1 MSVEKTLSIIKPD
14 AVKRDLTGKI
24 IAMFEEKGLRVVAQ
38 KKIWLS
44 KEQAGSFYDVH
55 RDRPF
60 FGELCEFMSSGP
72 IVVQV
77 LEGNSAI
84 ELNREIMGATNP
96 DQAEAGTIR
105 KEFALSM
112 TENSAHG
119 SDSPETAREEISF
132 FFSGLEILQF
142 CRPFRVSVNNT
153 FLPFSLRNSL
163 KTLLYKRCSWGNK
176 SSSIF
181 FAVLFSAISIITCPS
196 MGP

>member
-44 KEQAGSFYDVH
+44 KEQAGSFYDIH

-72 IVVQV
+72 IVAQV
-77 LEGNSAI
+77 LQGDNAI

-96 DQAEAGTIR
+96 EQAEAGTIR

-119 SDSPETAREEISF
+119 SDSHETAREEISF
-132 FFSGLEILQF
+132 FFSGLEIIQF
-142 CRPFRVSVNNT
+142 
-153 FLPFSLRNSL
+153 
-163 KTLLYKRCSWGNK
+163 
-176 SSSIF
+176 
-181 FAVLFSAISIITCPS
+181 
-196 MGP
+196 

>member
-1 MSVEKTLSIIKPD
+1 MSLEKTLSIIKPD

-44 KEQAGSFYDVH
+44 KKQAGSFYDVH

-96 DQAEAGTIR
+96 DQADAGTIR

-142 CRPFRVSVNNT
+142 
-153 FLPFSLRNSL
+153 
-163 KTLLYKRCSWGNK
+163 
-176 SSSIF
+176 
-181 FAVLFSAISIITCPS
+181 
-196 MGP
+196 

>member
-44 KEQAGSFYDVH
+44 KEQAGSFYDIH

-72 IVVQV
+72 IVAQV
-77 LEGNSAI
+77 LQGNNAI

-96 DQAEAGTIR
+96 EQAEAGTIR

-119 SDSPETAREEISF
+119 SASPETAREEISF

-142 CRPFRVSVNNT
+142 
-153 FLPFSLRNSL
+153 
-163 KTLLYKRCSWGNK
+163 
-176 SSSIF
+176 
-181 FAVLFSAISIITCPS
+181 
-196 MGP
+196 

>member
-1 MSVEKTLSIIKPD
+1 MSLEKTLSIIKPD

-44 KEQAGSFYDVH
+44 KEQAGSFYDIH

-72 IVVQV
+72 IVAQV
-77 LEGNSAI
+77 LQGNNAI

-96 DQAEAGTIR
+96 EQAEAGTIR

-119 SDSPETAREEISF
+119 SDSPETAREEIGF

-142 CRPFRVSVNNT
+142 
-153 FLPFSLRNSL
+153 
-163 KTLLYKRCSWGNK
+163 
-176 SSSIF
+176 
-181 FAVLFSAISIITCPS
+181 
-196 MGP
+196 

>member
-1 MSVEKTLSIIKPD
+1 MSLEKTLSIIKPD

-44 KEQAGSFYDVH
+44 KEQAGSFYDIH

-60 FGELCEFMSSGP
+60 FDELCEFMSSGP

-77 LEGNSAI
+77 LQGNSAI

-96 DQAEAGTIR
+96 EQAEAGTIR

-132 FFSGLEILQF
+132 FFSGLEVLQF
-142 CRPFRVSVNNT
+142 
-153 FLPFSLRNSL
+153 
-163 KTLLYKRCSWGNK
+163 
-176 SSSIF
+176 
-181 FAVLFSAISIITCPS
+181 
-196 MGP
+196 

>member
-1 MSVEKTLSIIKPD
+1 M
-14 AVKRDLTGKI
+14 
-24 IAMFEEKGLRVVAQ
+24 
-38 KKIWLS
+38 S

-142 CRPFRVSVNNT
+142 
-153 FLPFSLRNSL
+153 
-163 KTLLYKRCSWGNK
+163 
-176 SSSIF
+176 
-181 FAVLFSAISIITCPS
+181 
-196 MGP
+196 

>member
-1 MSVEKTLSIIKPD
+1 MSLEKTLSIIKPD

-24 IAMFEEKGLRVVAQ
+24 IALFEEKGLRVVAQ

-77 LEGNSAI
+77 LQGNNAI

-96 DQAEAGTIR
+96 DQAEPGTIR

-142 CRPFRVSVNNT
+142 
-153 FLPFSLRNSL
+153 
-163 KTLLYKRCSWGNK
+163 
-176 SSSIF
+176 
-181 FAVLFSAISIITCPS
+181 
-196 MGP
+196 

>member
-1 MSVEKTLSIIKPD
+1 MSVENTLSIIKPD

-44 KEQAGSFYDVH
+44 KEQAGSFYDIH

-72 IVVQV
+72 IVAQV
-77 LEGNSAI
+77 LQGDNAI

-142 CRPFRVSVNNT
+142 
-153 FLPFSLRNSL
+153 
-163 KTLLYKRCSWGNK
+163 
-176 SSSIF
+176 
-181 FAVLFSAISIITCPS
+181 
-196 MGP
+196 

>member
-1 MSVEKTLSIIKPD
+1 MSLEKTLSIIKPD

-105 KEFALSM
+105 KEYALSM

-142 CRPFRVSVNNT
+142 
-153 FLPFSLRNSL
+153 
-163 KTLLYKRCSWGNK
+163 
-176 SSSIF
+176 
-181 FAVLFSAISIITCPS
+181 
-196 MGP
+196 

>member
-1 MSVEKTLSIIKPD
+1 MSLEKTLSIIKPD

-55 RDRPF
+55 RGKPF

-72 IVVQV
+72 VVVQV
-77 LEGNSAI
+77 LEGNRAI

-142 CRPFRVSVNNT
+142 
-153 FLPFSLRNSL
+153 
-163 KTLLYKRCSWGNK
+163 
-176 SSSIF
+176 
-181 FAVLFSAISIITCPS
+181 
-196 MGP
+196 

>member
-24 IAMFEEKGLRVVAQ
+24 IAMFEEKGLRVLAQ

-44 KEQAGSFYDVH
+44 KEQAGSFYDIH

-60 FGELCEFMSSGP
+60 FDELCEFMSSGP

-77 LEGNSAI
+77 LQGNSAI

-119 SDSPETAREEISF
+119 SDSPETAREEIGF
-132 FFSGLEILQF
+132 FFSGLEVLQF
-142 CRPFRVSVNNT
+142 
-153 FLPFSLRNSL
+153 
-163 KTLLYKRCSWGNK
+163 
-176 SSSIF
+176 
-181 FAVLFSAISIITCPS
+181 
-196 MGP
+196 

>member
-1 MSVEKTLSIIKPD
+1 MTLEKTLSIIKPD

-142 CRPFRVSVNNT
+142 
-153 FLPFSLRNSL
+153 
-163 KTLLYKRCSWGNK
+163 
-176 SSSIF
+176 
-181 FAVLFSAISIITCPS
+181 
-196 MGP
+196 

>member
-1 MSVEKTLSIIKPD
+1 MSLEKTLSIIKPD

-96 DQAEAGTIR
+96 EEAELGTIR

-132 FFSGLEILQF
+132 FFSGVEILQF
-142 CRPFRVSVNNT
+142 
-153 FLPFSLRNSL
+153 
-163 KTLLYKRCSWGNK
+163 
-176 SSSIF
+176 
-181 FAVLFSAISIITCPS
+181 
-196 MGP
+196 

>member
-24 IAMFEEKGLRVVAQ
+24 IAMFEEKGLRVLAQ

-44 KEQAGSFYDVH
+44 KEQAGSFYDIH

-60 FGELCEFMSSGP
+60 FDELCEFMSSGP

-77 LEGNSAI
+77 LQGNSAI

-112 TENSAHG
+112 TENSVHG

-142 CRPFRVSVNNT
+142 
-153 FLPFSLRNSL
+153 
-163 KTLLYKRCSWGNK
+163 
-176 SSSIF
+176 
-181 FAVLFSAISIITCPS
+181 
-196 MGP
+196 

>member
-1 MSVEKTLSIIKPD
+1 MSVQKTLSIIKPD

-44 KEQAGSFYDVH
+44 KEQAGSFYDIH

-72 IVVQV
+72 IVAQV
-77 LEGNSAI
+77 LQGDNAI

-96 DQAEAGTIR
+96 EQAEPGTIR
-105 KEFALSM
+105 KDFALSM

-142 CRPFRVSVNNT
+142 
-153 FLPFSLRNSL
+153 
-163 KTLLYKRCSWGNK
+163 
-176 SSSIF
+176 
-181 FAVLFSAISIITCPS
+181 
-196 MGP
+196 

>member
-38 KKIWLS
+38 KKIRLS
-44 KEQAGSFYDVH
+44 KEQAGSFYDIH

-60 FGELCEFMSSGP
+60 FAELCEFMSSGP
-72 IVVQV
+72 IVAQV
-77 LEGNSAI
+77 LQGDNAI

-96 DQAEAGTIR
+96 EQAEAGTIR

-142 CRPFRVSVNNT
+142 
-153 FLPFSLRNSL
+153 
-163 KTLLYKRCSWGNK
+163 
-176 SSSIF
+176 
-181 FAVLFSAISIITCPS
+181 
-196 MGP
+196 

>member
-44 KEQAGSFYDVH
+44 KEQAGSFYEVH

-142 CRPFRVSVNNT
+142 
-153 FLPFSLRNSL
+153 
-163 KTLLYKRCSWGNK
+163 
-176 SSSIF
+176 
-181 FAVLFSAISIITCPS
+181 
-196 MGP
+196 

>member
-1 MSVEKTLSIIKPD
+1 MSLEKTLSIIKPD

-44 KEQAGSFYDVH
+44 KEQAGSFYDIH

-72 IVVQV
+72 IVAQV
-77 LEGNSAI
+77 LQGDNAI

-96 DQAEAGTIR
+96 EQADAGTIR

-119 SDSPETAREEISF
+119 SDSPETAIEEIRF

-142 CRPFRVSVNNT
+142 
-153 FLPFSLRNSL
+153 
-163 KTLLYKRCSWGNK
+163 
-176 SSSIF
+176 
-181 FAVLFSAISIITCPS
+181 
-196 MGP
+196 

>member
-14 AVKRDLTGKI
+14 AVKRDLTGQI

-44 KEQAGSFYDVH
+44 KEQAGSFYDIH
-55 RDRPF
+55 RNRPF

-72 IVVQV
+72 IVAQV
-77 LEGNSAI
+77 LQGNNAI
-84 ELNREIMGATNP
+84 ELNRETMGATNSEH
-96 DQAEAGTIR
+96 AEVGTIR

-112 TENSAHG
+112 TENSVHG

-142 CRPFRVSVNNT
+142 
-153 FLPFSLRNSL
+153 
-163 KTLLYKRCSWGNK
+163 
-176 SSSIF
+176 
-181 FAVLFSAISIITCPS
+181 
-196 MGP
+196 

>member
-44 KEQAGSFYDVH
+44 KEQAGSFYDIH

-77 LEGNSAI
+77 LQGMNAI
-84 ELNREIMGATNP
+84 DRNREIMGATNP
-96 DQAEAGTIR
+96 EQAEAGTIR

-142 CRPFRVSVNNT
+142 
-153 FLPFSLRNSL
+153 
-163 KTLLYKRCSWGNK
+163 
-176 SSSIF
+176 
-181 FAVLFSAISIITCPS
+181 
-196 MGP
+196 

>member
-1 MSVEKTLSIIKPD
+1 MSLEKTLSIIKPD

-119 SDSPETAREEISF
+119 SDSSETAREEIRF

-142 CRPFRVSVNNT
+142 
-153 FLPFSLRNSL
+153 
-163 KTLLYKRCSWGNK
+163 
-176 SSSIF
+176 
-181 FAVLFSAISIITCPS
+181 
-196 MGP
+196 

>member
-1 MSVEKTLSIIKPD
+1 MSLEKTLSIIKPD

-44 KEQAGSFYDVH
+44 KEQAGSFYDIH

-96 DQAEAGTIR
+96 EQAEAGTIR

-142 CRPFRVSVNNT
+142 
-153 FLPFSLRNSL
+153 
-163 KTLLYKRCSWGNK
+163 
-176 SSSIF
+176 
-181 FAVLFSAISIITCPS
+181 
-196 MGP
+196 

>member
-96 DQAEAGTIR
+96 DQADAGTIR

-142 CRPFRVSVNNT
+142 
-153 FLPFSLRNSL
+153 
-163 KTLLYKRCSWGNK
+163 
-176 SSSIF
+176 
-181 FAVLFSAISIITCPS
+181 
-196 MGP
+196 

>member
-1 MSVEKTLSIIKPD
+1 MSLEKTLSIIKPD

-44 KEQAGSFYDVH
+44 KEQAGSFYDIH
-55 RDRPF
+55 RDKPF

-77 LEGNSAI
+77 LQGNSAI

-96 DQAEAGTIR
+96 KQAEAGTIR

-119 SDSPETAREEISF
+119 SDSPQTAREEISF

-142 CRPFRVSVNNT
+142 
-153 FLPFSLRNSL
+153 
-163 KTLLYKRCSWGNK
+163 
-176 SSSIF
+176 
-181 FAVLFSAISIITCPS
+181 
-196 MGP
+196 

>member
-24 IAMFEEKGLRVVAQ
+24 IAMFEEKGLRIVAQ
-38 KKIWLS
+38 KKILLS
-44 KEQAGSFYDVH
+44 KEQAGSFYAVH
-55 RDRPF
+55 RERPF
-60 FGELCEFMSSGP
+60 FDELCEFMSSGP

-77 LEGNSAI
+77 LQGNRAI

-96 DQAEAGTIR
+96 DQAESGTIR

-142 CRPFRVSVNNT
+142 
-153 FLPFSLRNSL
+153 
-163 KTLLYKRCSWGNK
+163 
-176 SSSIF
+176 
-181 FAVLFSAISIITCPS
+181 
-196 MGP
+196 

>member
-14 AVKRDLTGKI
+14 AVKRDLTGRI
-24 IAMFEEKGLRVVAQ
+24 ITMFEEKGLRVVAQ

-96 DQAEAGTIR
+96 DQAEPGTIR

-142 CRPFRVSVNNT
+142 
-153 FLPFSLRNSL
+153 
-163 KTLLYKRCSWGNK
+163 
-176 SSSIF
+176 
-181 FAVLFSAISIITCPS
+181 
-196 MGP
+196 

>member
-14 AVKRDLTGKI
+14 AIKRDLTGKI

-142 CRPFRVSVNNT
+142 
-153 FLPFSLRNSL
+153 
-163 KTLLYKRCSWGNK
+163 
-176 SSSIF
+176 
-181 FAVLFSAISIITCPS
+181 
-196 MGP
+196 

>member
-1 MSVEKTLSIIKPD
+1 MSLEKTLSIIKPD

-55 RDRPF
+55 RDKPF

-77 LEGNSAI
+77 LQGNRAI
-84 ELNREIMGATNP
+84 ELNREVMGATNP

-142 CRPFRVSVNNT
+142 
-153 FLPFSLRNSL
+153 
-163 KTLLYKRCSWGNK
+163 
-176 SSSIF
+176 
-181 FAVLFSAISIITCPS
+181 
-196 MGP
+196 